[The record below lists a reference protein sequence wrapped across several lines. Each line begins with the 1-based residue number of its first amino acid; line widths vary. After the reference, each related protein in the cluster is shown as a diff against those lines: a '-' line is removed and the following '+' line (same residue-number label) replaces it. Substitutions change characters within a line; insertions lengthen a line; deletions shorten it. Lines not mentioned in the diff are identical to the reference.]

1 MHPLR
6 NLKKSDSCDKIKKTF
21 LKGFARKGRR
31 EMSKFEDYIDVI
43 KSEAPAK
50 FEEMKENI
58 KLKNFLKKKEAE
70 EIMEEVEEERKVKVW
85 VIILA
90 VVGVIAI
97 GCLVGYLFY
106 RYKKKPDYLD
116 DFDSDFDD
124 DDEFFE
130 DEE

>member
-1 MHPLR
+1 
-6 NLKKSDSCDKIKKTF
+6 
-21 LKGFARKGRR
+21 
-31 EMSKFEDYIDVI
+31 MSKFEDYIDVI

-50 FEEMKENI
+50 FEEMKDSI

-70 EIMEEVEEERKVKVW
+70 EILEEVEEERKVKVW